1 MSDEPKVKRVPVSFL
16 WSKLNWDFLKMLAEI
31 AQYAEGKYGSAEQY
45 TNARLENQ
53 ASPINHIY
61 EHLRQYQAGEPH
73 DRFGDARYHLAA
85 IAYNAMMEYFYHTA
99 WGQKLNIIMQ
109 RQRGPDYIVP
119 LGGKVHIETAG
130 SPLTEALGTTLLGP
144 NGDLAGAVTL
154 PLAAASVG
162 WAEGFSHF
170 KQRWQ
175 AGLEG
180 ARTPEAI
187 AKWKA
192 MLAMLDQFTEV
203 APTDEVVLPLI
214 DDLTKAVKSDLEASR
229 TPEVTEACQARLAA
243 LDTVRSKIPDM
254 FPAKAAS

>member
-1 MSDEPKVKRVPVSFL
+1 MAEPKVKRVPVSFL

-31 AQYAEGKYGSAEQY
+31 AQYAEDKYGSAEQY

-85 IAYNAMMEYFYHTA
+85 IAYNAMIEFFYHTA
-99 WGQKLNIIMQ
+99 LGHKLNVIMQ
-109 RQRGPDYIVP
+109 RQRGGEDFVVP
-119 LGGKVHIETAG
+119 LGGKMHIETAG
-130 SPLTEALGTTLLGP
+130 EYKA
-144 NGDLAGAVTL
+144 NGDLVSALATTVT
-154 PLAAASVG
+154 AASAG

-170 KQRWQ
+170 QQRWQ

-192 MLAMLDQFTEV
+192 MLGILEQFAEV
-203 APTDEVVLPLI
+203 APTDDVIMPLI
-214 DDLTKAVKSDLEASR
+214 DDLKKAEMDALAESR
-229 TPEVTEACQARLAA
+229 TPEATEACQARLAA
-243 LDTVRSKIPDM
+243 LVTLKVKIPDM
-254 FPAKAAS
+254 FPAKAAP